1 MDGKFTPH
9 EPEINKLGMHLNMMT
24 ASEADHMEEDEANE
38 TDSALETTPSREECE
53 RVLMLIHSLKPTMVM
68 AFYFNI
74 YGQ

>member
-1 MDGKFTPH
+1 
-9 EPEINKLGMHLNMMT
+9 
-24 ASEADHMEEDEANE
+24 MEEDQGNE
-38 TDSALETTPSREECE
+38 TDGALETTPSREECE